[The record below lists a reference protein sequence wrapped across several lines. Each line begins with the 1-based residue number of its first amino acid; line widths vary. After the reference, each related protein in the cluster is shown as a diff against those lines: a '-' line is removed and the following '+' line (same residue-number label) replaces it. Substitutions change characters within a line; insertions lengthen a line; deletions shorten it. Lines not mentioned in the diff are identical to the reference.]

1 MLAALSSSLER
12 WHISPQTNKFLLSY
26 NDFFPSLVFREV
38 QDTGSECDSLNSS
51 VGRKQSPPSSL
62 EIYQP
67 LSPQKISREE
77 LSLEESSTGDSSS
90 LTADISRGSP
100 DCVGMTE
107 TKSMIFSPASKV
119 YNGILEKS
127 CSMNQLSSSVPIPKP
142 RHTSCSST
150 SSESKAGHESAAAP
164 RISSTSQDL
173 CQNGE
178 RNKKSSKIK
187 SLFKK
192 KSK

>member
-1 MLAALSSSLER
+1 MSRSL
-12 WHISPQTNKFLLSY
+12 LLTVV
-26 NDFFPSLVFREV
+26 SLLCSREV
-38 QDTGSECDSLNSS
+38 QDTGSEGDSLNAS
-51 VGRKQSPPSSL
+51 VRRKQTPPSSL
-62 EIYQP
+62 ELYQP
-67 LSPQKISREE
+67 LSPQKSSREE

-90 LTADISRGSP
+90 LTADISRSSP

-127 CSMNQLSSSVPIPKP
+127 CSMNQLSSGVPVPKP

-150 SSESKAGHESAAAP
+150 SSESKAGHDTSATP
-164 RISSTSQDL
+164 RISSTSQDF

-178 RNKKSSKIK
+178 RNKKPSKII